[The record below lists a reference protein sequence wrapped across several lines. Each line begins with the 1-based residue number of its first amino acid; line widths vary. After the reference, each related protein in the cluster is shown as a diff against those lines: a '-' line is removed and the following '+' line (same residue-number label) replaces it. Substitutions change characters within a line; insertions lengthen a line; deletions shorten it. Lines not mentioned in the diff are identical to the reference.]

1 MLEKL
6 AKQTA
11 IYGISTIVVRFL
23 NYLLTP
29 YFTRVFDPGIYG
41 ITVDVYALIPF
52 ALVILTMGMESGYFR
67 FAAKAD
73 EAGGDVTAAKRRLF
87 ATTWGITSLAA
98 LLFFGLVTLFRT
110 TVSEWMGADYAAN
123 PDFVVWVAAIIFL
136 DVCTAIPF
144 ARLREQ
150 GRALTYVGFKALSV
164 VITVVLAVA
173 FGLAGFYETS
183 FGVGWAVSYT
193 HLTLPTICSV

>member
-110 TVSEWMGADYAAN
+110 IGFRVDGSGLRRKPRLRSMGRGDHFSSTFARR
-123 PDFVVWVAAIIFL
+123 F
-136 DVCTAIPF
+136 PF

-150 GRALTYVGFKALSV
+150 DG
-164 VITVVLAVA
+164 
-173 FGLAGFYETS
+173 
-183 FGVGWAVSYT
+183 
-193 HLTLPTICSV
+193 P